1 MYGTYETIDGT
12 PAVRFE
18 RVYPHAVE
26 RVWRMITVPEEMAAW
41 FPSTVEVDLREGG
54 DMAFTFPEHDVEP
67 MKGRVLELDPP
78 RVFAFL
84 WGEDV
89 LRLELAPD
97 GAGCRLTLT
106 QELRSTD
113 EAARNAAGWHVC
125 LDRLGGEETDWEPL
139 YEEYRRRG
147 LPAGAEIPAQ
157 R

>member
-1 MYGTYETIDGT
+1 MYGTYETINGT

-54 DMAFTFPEHDVEP
+54 EMAFSFPEHDVEP

-89 LRLELAPD
+89 LRLEVETALRRN
-97 GAGCRLTLT
+97 RLSN
-106 QELRSTD
+106 RC
-113 EAARNAAGWHVC
+113 N
-125 LDRLGGEETDWEPL
+125 
-139 YEEYRRRG
+139 Y
-147 LPAGAEIPAQ
+147 
-157 R
+157 

>member
-26 RVWRMITVPEEMAAW
+26 RVWRMITVPKEMAAW

-54 DMAFTFPEHDVEP
+54 EMSFSFPEHEVEP
-67 MKGRVLELDPP
+67 MTGRVLELDPP

-89 LRLELAPD
+89 LRLELAPS
-97 GAGCRLTLT
+97 GGGCRLTLT